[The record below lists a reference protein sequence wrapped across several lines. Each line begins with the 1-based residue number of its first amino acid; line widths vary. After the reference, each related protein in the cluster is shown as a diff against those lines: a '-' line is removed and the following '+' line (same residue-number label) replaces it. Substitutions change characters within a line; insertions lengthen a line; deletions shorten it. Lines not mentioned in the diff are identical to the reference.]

1 MKLSILKELVQ
12 FIFEN
17 KKWWIGTLLI
27 LLVLLGFILV
37 LGEGSPLAPLIYT
50 LF

>member
-1 MKLSILKELVQ
+1 MKIAIIKELIQ

-17 KKWWIGTLLI
+17 KKWWIGTLLF
-27 LLVLLGFILV
+27 LLLLLGFVLV
-37 LGEGSPLAPLIYT
+37 LGESSPLAPLIYT

>member
-1 MKLSILKELVQ
+1 MKLAIIKELIQ

-17 KKWWIGTLLI
+17 KKWWVGTLLF

>member
-1 MKLSILKELVQ
+1 MKLAIIRELIQ
-12 FIFEN
+12 FIFDN
-17 KKWWIGTLLI
+17 KKWWVGTLLL

-37 LGEGSPLAPLIYT
+37 LGEGSPLTPLIYT

>member
-1 MKLSILKELVQ
+1 MKLEILKELFQ

-37 LGEGSPLAPLIYT
+37 MGEGSPLAPLIYT

>member
-1 MKLSILKELVQ
+1 MKIAILKELVQ

-17 KKWWIGTLLI
+17 KKWWVGTLLC
-27 LLVLLGFILV
+27 LLMLLGFVLV

>member
-1 MKLSILKELVQ
+1 MKLAILKELFE
-12 FIFEN
+12 FIFTH

-27 LLVLLGFILV
+27 LLILLGLILV

-50 LF
+50 IF